1 VRTLALLVAL
11 QVTGILLPCARAQSV
26 DTLPLG
32 WDRTGPLAS
41 AAFYTVQL
49 DRQVRHG
56 GQSCLRVHADSG
68 GAGDW
73 VQVRQT
79 ILADDFRGR
88 RMRLAGYARVADA
101 AAGSGLLMRVDGSAS
116 GTPSDI
122 MTDRPLRGTGE
133 WRRLEIVLDVPADA
147 TRIVLG
153 SMLRG
158 AGTLWIDDLEF
169 SAVDRTVPTT
179 GRVLGPWEGPPGPP
193 DAPRAPR
200 NLDFEPR
207 QMVAGQPIPAFDRR
221 ELMIPMRDGVRLF
234 TEVVAPRGAAEP
246 LPLLLTRTPY
256 GTSVAPSQA
265 LVADGY
271 IFVSQ
276 SIRGSNRS
284 EGTFVMNRPARDPR
298 DSAAV
303 DETTDAWDSVEWL
316 VRNVPNNN
324 GRVGVTG
331 GSYPGWLAE
340 AVLLDPH
347 PAVRAV
353 SPQAPMT
360 DTWMGDDFFHQ
371 GAFRQTYGFSYAWGM
386 EGDRAN
392 AGPHPAQ
399 SADTYEWFL
408 SFPSLRALTETTGA
422 LRLPTWRRFVEHPA
436 YDSVWQRRA
445 FQRLV
450 THLSVPIL
458 SVGGWWDPED
468 LFGPQATYRALE
480 RLDSAD
486 VNILVIG
493 PWTHLGWSMPG
504 GSRLGNLRFGSATAD
519 TFLVRIEAPWF
530 AYWLKGRGDGRF
542 PEALLFD
549 AGVNQWRSF
558 DRWPPREAVVR
569 PLYFRADGRLS
580 FDPPAERVG
589 LDEYVSDPAHPVPF
603 LPRPTGRFWGQW
615 MTEDQRFVDNRPDV
629 LTWQTE
635 PLQDDVVIAGDVT
648 ARLFASTTG
657 SDADWVV
664 KLIDVYPDSVPG
676 RPEMGGY
683 QLMVAGDIMRG
694 RYRRSWERPEAIRP
708 NAVASYTVDLHQ
720 QAYTFRRGHRIM
732 VQVQSTW
739 FPLYDRNPQTYV
751 PNIFLAPASA
761 YRAQTHRIYRTSAQ
775 PSHVEVMVLPTIS
788 TPP

>member
-1 VRTLALLVAL
+1 
-11 QVTGILLPCARAQSV
+11 
-26 DTLPLG
+26 
-32 WDRTGPLAS
+32 
-41 AAFYTVQL
+41 
-49 DRQVRHG
+49 
-56 GQSCLRVHADSG
+56 
-68 GAGDW
+68 
-73 VQVRQT
+73 
-79 ILADDFRGR
+79 
-88 RMRLAGYARVADA
+88 MRIN
-101 AAGSGLLMRVDGSAS
+101 GSAT
-116 GTPSDI
+116 GTPWDG
-122 MTDRPLRGTGE
+122 MRDRLLRGTSE
-133 WRRLEIVLDVPADA
+133 WRSLEIVLDVPADA
-147 TRIVLG
+147 TSIVLG
-153 SMLRG
+153 AMLRG

-169 SAVDRTVPTT
+169 SLVDRTVPTT
-179 GRVLGPWEGPPGPP
+179 GWVYGVGESPPGPS
-193 DAPRAPR
+193 DTPRTPR

-207 QMVAGQPIPAFDRR
+207 QMVAGQPIPAFERR
-221 ELMIPMRDGVRLF
+221 EVMISMRDGVRLF

-246 LPLLLTRTPY
+246 LPVLLERTPY

-276 SIRGSNRS
+276 DIRGCNRS
-284 EGTFVMNRPARDPR
+284 EGAFVMNRPARDPR

-303 DETTDAWDSVEWL
+303 DETTDAYDTVEWL
-316 VRNVPNNN
+316 IHNVPNNN

-331 GSYPGWLAE
+331 ISYPGWLAE
-340 AVLLDPH
+340 VVLLGPH
-347 PAVRAV
+347 PAVKAV

-371 GAFRQTYGFSYAWGM
+371 GAFRQTYAFDWVWGM
-386 EGDRAN
+386 EGEVAN
-392 AGPHPAQ
+392 AGPPPAQ
-399 SADTYEWFL
+399 RSDGYEWFL

-422 LRLPTWRRFVEHPA
+422 LRLPTYRRFVEHPT
-436 YDSVWQRRA
+436 YDSVWQGRA

-450 THLSVPIL
+450 THLSVPTL
-458 SVGGWWDPED
+458 SVGGWWDQED
-468 LFGPQATYRALE
+468 LYGPQATYAALE
-480 RLDSAD
+480 RFDTAGINS
-486 VNILVIG
+486 IVIG
-493 PWTHLGWSMPG
+493 PWSHGQWFQPG
-504 GSRLGNLRFGSATAD
+504 GQSLGNLRFGSATAD
-519 TFLVRIEAPWF
+519 SFLLNIQATWF
-530 AYWLKGRGDGRF
+530 RYWLKGRGEGRF

-549 AGVNQWRSF
+549 AGVNRWRTF

-580 FDPPAERVG
+580 LEPPTERAGFDDY
-589 LDEYVSDPAHPVPF
+589 LSDPAHPVPF
-603 LPRPTGRFWGQW
+603 QPRPTGRFWHRW

-635 PLQDDVVIAGDVT
+635 PLQEDVAIAGTVT
-648 ARLFASTTG
+648 ARLYASTTG

-664 KLIDVYPDSVPG
+664 KLIDVYPDSVPE
-676 RPEMGGY
+676 RREMGGY

-708 NAVASYTVDLHQ
+708 TAVASYTVDLHQ
-720 QAYTFRRGHRIM
+720 QSYTFRRGHRIM